1 MKSSRYYLPMHH
13 DPVAKAAFKSH
24 LKKYMDEGVQFPN
37 EHEFIEKH
45 GDYEYWW
52 NVRVGTSTKLAHN
65 KLDILIL
72 DKAEKTCTI
81 IEISCPADVN
91 ITKKAKDILY
101 NYAALLRSLQ
111 RLYQDYKFEMIPAMF
126 GALGYVPEELKTNL
140 QKLNFNEKELQSIR
154 RKLRTISVSR
164 TVKIMKTL
172 WNSKSRT

>member
-1 MKSSRYYLPMHH
+1 MHH

-52 NVRVGTSTKLAHN
+52 NVRVRTSTKLAHN

-72 DKAEKTCTI
+72 DKAEKTCIT

-101 NYAALLRSLQ
+101 NYAALLRSL
-111 RLYQDYKFEMIPAMF
+111 
-126 GALGYVPEELKTNL
+126 
-140 QKLNFNEKELQSIR
+140 
-154 RKLRTISVSR
+154 
-164 TVKIMKTL
+164 
-172 WNSKSRT
+172 